1 MKPAKSGFWVSSH
14 TISSQLGS
22 RLSFWLNRVFYC
34 FLAHLDP
41 LWFAMLRC
49 CQDYQKKVPSRPQK
63 SSHPSSRMDLHGPFV
78 SGCHCSIWT
87 ACTYPRFDK
96 TQHISMDSTCQEAG
110 RQEHLFRLRK
120 KGKADKQESC
130 RSCTVGSWLYSNA
143 SMRNYKRHKASKAKL
158 SLIPASRVT
167 FHAAP
172 LFLKQAPQCAVKS
185 LAMFNIEDSFLK
197 LLVRCVTS
205 LRFEVQGSGY
215 LMPCYVFIK
224 KR

>member
-1 MKPAKSGFWVSSH
+1 M
-14 TISSQLGS
+14 
-22 RLSFWLNRVFYC
+22 FYC

-49 CQDYQKKVPSRPQK
+49 CQDYPKKKVPSRPQK

-158 SLIPASRVT
+158 SLIPTSRVT